1 MSEINTYK
9 LIKEKLQAIPN
20 QRLKGSLFEKVCK
33 RFLEEHDSANE
44 YESIELWSDWKLR
57 GNKSDCGIDM
67 VIQTT
72 SKEYIAVQCKFH
84 QDSVSLNEL
93 ATFFTQLQSGVGEVR
108 FKKGII
114 ITTSNLTSNAQQA
127 IEQIRSTGMGI
138 DIDEINEEDFIYS
151 RIDWEKF
158 DPTQTQGELPLCD
171 KKRPRPHQTEAIEKT
186 KEYFSDPKNVRGKL
200 IMACGTGKTYT
211 SLKIMESL
219 EPKIMLF
226 LAPSIALLSQT
237 FREYAQEKSDPFY
250 ASIVC
255 SDDKTGQSKKNKSK
269 NEDNDDIKFSELPLK
284 PSTRLE
290 DILSVYEKAKQ
301 ENKRFIIFSTYQ
313 SALRIKEAQERGL
326 DKIDLMI
333 CDEAHRTV
341 GAMFSTNERDDKNAF
356 TLCHSDGNI
365 KAKQRLYMTATPKV
379 YSEDSQTKAK
389 ESGNLVYSMDDAEI
403 FGEEI
408 YTLNFEK
415 AIALDLLTDYKV
427 IILAV
432 RSENLSGV
440 TNSVNKKISQLNA
453 EGTKLDKKLINNEFV
468 CKIIGTHKGLAKQD
482 LIALDD
488 ENKED
493 NDLQDKTDTIPS
505 KRAISFCKS
514 IKTSK
519 NIKDSFQTI
528 IECYDEELKKKSFK
542 NLEISIDHIDGTMNC
557 KVRLDKLE
565 TLNQPE
571 QNTCKVLSNA
581 RCLSE
586 GVDVPALDSIVFF
599 DGKSAMVD
607 IIQAVGRVMRK
618 AKGKKRGYIILPIA
632 LEESEI
638 KNLNKAVNNTNFKNI
653 WKVLK
658 ALRSHDSRLVD
669 EATFREKIKVFG
681 SDDESNTDDEEL
693 DEESQKDKN
702 EPNEKSKQAQKTLFD
717 AIFLQDLANAMY
729 NVMPTKLGDR
739 NYWENFAKKTGNIA
753 RTLNKRLNALFDK
766 NPEIFDNFLTSL
778 RENIHQNIK
787 EDEALD
793 MIVSHII
800 TKPIFDAIFGENI
813 KNPIAKSLDKMVLKL
828 SDLGL
833 EGETKD
839 LKNLYES
846 VKTEAARAKSQKSQQ
861 ELIKNLY
868 DTFLKTAF
876 RKQSEKLGIVYTPM
890 EVVDFILRATN
901 GILKKHFHTDFN
913 DQNITIFDPFTGT
926 GSFIARLLAKE
937 NDLISDGT
945 LKEKFQNHL
954 FAFDIV
960 LLSYYIALINITQAA
975 QNRDSSLKN
984 FKNIALTDS
993 LDYLEEKSAK
1003 EAFPLFEDLKENK
1016 QIKSTM
1022 EKKDIRVIIGNPPYS
1037 AGQKSQNDNNQNLS
1051 HPKLEKKVRETY
1063 GQNSKAKNKG
1073 GTTRDTLIQ
1082 SIRMASDVLKD
1093 KGVLGFV
1100 VNGGFIDAKSADGFR
1115 KCVVKEFSHL
1125 YALNLRGNQRTSG
1138 EVSKKEGGKIFDS
1151 GSRATIAIIF
1161 FVKDKSVQ
1169 NSAIHY
1175 YEVEDYLT
1183 REAKLNLLANFE
1195 NLESVPFSA
1204 ITPNNKGDWI
1214 NQRSE
1219 EFETLIPLKRDQKLQ
1234 NDSIFDLNSMGVASG
1249 RDPWVYNFS
1258 QNTLKQSVQ
1267 TCIDTYHADLKRFN
1281 ENFREGFKQRTQGV
1295 VEAKDLYK
1303 HLNDREITTDA
1314 TKISWTHSLKQGFI
1328 KNENLLASSMECIR
1342 LALYRPFNK
1351 QWLYWDKNLNEEQYQ
1366 YQWAKIFPDNNA
1378 YNVVINTGC
1387 GNGKA
1392 FSALI
1397 SDFISDYS
1405 LILPNQAYPLYYYDE
1420 RGNRYYAI
1428 SGYALNLFRRHY
1440 QDNSITEEE
1449 IFYYIYAIFH
1459 HKGYVEK
1466 YKNSL
1471 TKEAPRIALSKDF
1484 KALFILGKEL
1494 ADLHLNYESGEMYTS
1509 VEYKTL
1515 MNAEIEGYYDV
1526 SKMTKKG
1533 DSIIYNQ
1540 NITITKIPKK
1550 AFDYVVNGKSA
1561 IDWVVE
1567 RYQITI
1573 DSKKGKGSLIK
1584 NNPNDYAGG
1593 KYVFELLCRIIK
1605 LSVKSVDLIEKI
1617 SEKGFE

>member
-1 MSEINTYK
+1 MKMSEINTYK

-44 YESIELWSDWKLR
+44 YESIELWSDWELR

-84 QDSVSLNEL
+84 QDNISLNDIS
-93 ATFFTQLQSGVGEVR
+93 TFLSQLQAGVGEVR

-114 ITTSNLTSNAQQA
+114 ISTSHLTRAA
-127 IEQIRSTGMGI
+127 LEEIEQIRSTGMGI
-138 DIDEINEEDFIYS
+138 DEITEEDFIYS
-151 RIDWEKF
+151 QIDWEKL
-158 DPTQTQGELPLCD
+158 DPTKTEDELPLCD
-171 KKRPRPHQTEAIEKT
+171 KKKPRSHQTEAINAT
-186 KEYFSDPKNVRGKL
+186 KEYFSNPKNARGKL

-211 SLKIMESL
+211 SLKIMEAL
-219 EPKIMLF
+219 GPKITLF

-237 FREYAQEKSDPFY
+237 FREYAKEKSEPFY

-255 SDDKTGQSKKNKSK
+255 SDDKVGSDDKAGKGKKNK
-269 NEDNDDIKFSELPLK
+269 NDDDIDDINFSELPLK

-290 DILSVYEKAKQ
+290 DILSTHEKAQK

-313 SALRIKEAQERGL
+313 SALRIKEAQEAGL
-326 DKIDLMI
+326 NEIDLII

-341 GAMFSTNERDDKNAF
+341 GAMYSSNERDDKNAF
-356 TLCHSDGNI
+356 TLCHSDENI
-365 KAKQRLYMTATPKV
+365 KAKKRLYMTATPKV
-379 YSEDSQTKAK
+379 YSESSKAKAK
-389 ESGNLVYSMDDAEI
+389 ESDNVIYSMDDEQI

-408 YTLNFEK
+408 YTLNFSK

-432 RSENLSGV
+432 RKENLSGV
-440 TNSVNKKISQLNA
+440 TNSVNKKISQLKA

-468 CKIIGTHKGLAKQD
+468 CKIVGTHKGLAKQD
-482 LIALDD
+482 LIVLDE

-493 NDLQDKTDTIPS
+493 HNLQNQYDTAPS
-505 KRAISFCKS
+505 QRAINFCKS
-514 IKTSK
+514 INTSK
-519 NIKDSFQTI
+519 NIKDSFETI
-528 IECYDEELKKKSFK
+528 MECYDEELKKKSFK
-542 NLEISIDHIDGTMNC
+542 NLKISIDHIDGTMNC
-557 KVRLDKLE
+557 KERLDKLE
-565 TLNQPE
+565 NLNQFEP
-571 QNTCKVLSNA
+571 NTCKVLSNA

-618 AKGKKRGYIILPIA
+618 AKRKKRGYIILPIA

-638 KNLNKAVNNTNFKNI
+638 QNLDEAVNNTNFKNI
-653 WKVLK
+653 WKVIK
-658 ALRSHDSRLVD
+658 ALRSHDPSLVD
-669 EATFREKIKVFG
+669 EATFKEKIKIFG
-681 SDDESNTDDEEL
+681 SDDGKKQDDE
-693 DEESQKDKN
+693 
-702 EPNEKSKQAQKTLFD
+702 KTLFD
-717 AIFLQDLANAMY
+717 AILLQDLANAVY

-753 RTLNKRLNALFDK
+753 RTLNERLKELFGK

-778 RENIHQNIK
+778 RGNIHQSIK

-793 MIVSHII
+793 MIISHII
-800 TKPIFDAIFGENI
+800 TKPIFDAIFGDNI
-813 KNPIAKSLDKMVLKL
+813 QNPIAKALDKMVLKL

-846 VKTEAARAKSQKSQQ
+846 VKTEALHAKSQKSQQ

-868 DTFLKTAF
+868 NTFFKEAF
-876 RKQSEKLGIVYTPM
+876 SKQSEKLGIVYTPI

-901 GILKKHFHTDFN
+901 GILKKHFNTDFN
-913 DQNITIFDPFTGT
+913 DKNITIFDPFTGT
-926 GSFIARLLAKE
+926 GSFIARLLSKE
-937 NDLISDGT
+937 NNLISDEA
-945 LKEKFQNHL
+945 LKEKFQKGL

-1003 EAFPLFEDLKENK
+1003 EGFPLFEDLKENK
-1016 QIKSTM
+1016 EIKSTM

-1037 AGQKSQNDNNQNLS
+1037 SGAKSANDNNQNLS
-1051 HPKLEKKVRETY
+1051 HPELEKRVSEKY
-1063 GQNSKAKNKG
+1063 GKNSSAKNGK
-1073 GTTRDTLIQ
+1073 TTRDTLIQ

-1115 KCVVKEFSHL
+1115 KCVAKEFSHL
-1125 YALNLRGNQRTSG
+1125 YVLNLRGNARTSG
-1138 EVSKKEGGKIFDS
+1138 EQRKKEGDGIFDS

-1161 FVKDKSVQ
+1161 FVKDENAE

-1195 NLESVPFSA
+1195 NLDSVPFRA

-1219 EFETLIPLKRDQKLQ
+1219 EFETLIPLKRDKTLQ
-1234 NDSIFDLNSMGVASG
+1234 NDSIFDIDSRGVASC

-1258 QNTLKQSVQ
+1258 QNALKQSVRK
-1267 TCIDTYHADLKRFN
+1267 CIDTYNADLKRFN
-1281 ENFREGFKQRTQGV
+1281 ECFREAFKQRTKGV
-1295 VEAKDLYK
+1295 KSGDLYK
-1303 HLNDREITTDA
+1303 QLNDKEITTDK
-1314 TKISWTHSLKQGFI
+1314 TKIAWTRSLKKGFI
-1328 KNENLLASSMECIR
+1328 KNTNLPESNMERMR

-1351 QWLYWDKNLNEEQYQ
+1351 QWLYWDKNLNEEQF
-1366 YQWAKIFPDNNA
+1366 QWAKIFPDKSA
-1378 YNVVINTGC
+1378 HNVVINTSSMASR
-1387 GNGKA
+1387 N
-1392 FSALI
+1392 FSCLI
-1397 SDFISDYS
+1397 ANEITDCQTMAN
-1405 LILPNQAYPLYYYDE
+1405 NQAYPLYYYDDL
-1420 RGNRYYAI
+1420 GNRYNAI
-1428 SGYALNLFRRHY
+1428 SGYAINLFRRHY
-1440 QDNSITEEE
+1440 KDNAIVEEE

-1459 HKGYVEK
+1459 HKGYLEK

-1471 TKEAPRIALSKDF
+1471 AKEAPRIALSEDF
-1484 KALFILGKEL
+1484 KELSMLGKEL
-1494 ADLHLNYESGEMYTS
+1494 GELHLNYESGEMHTS
-1509 VEYKTL
+1509 VKHSLLE
-1515 MNAEIEGYYDV
+1515 NAEIEGYYDV
-1526 SKMTKKG
+1526 EKMTKKG
-1533 DSIIYNQ
+1533 DRILYNQ
-1540 NITITKIPKK
+1540 NIAITKIPQK
-1550 AFDYVVNGKSA
+1550 AFDYVINGKSA
-1561 IDWVVE
+1561 IDWVIE
-1567 RYQITI
+1567 RYQKTI
-1573 DSKKGKGSLIK
+1573 DKDSLIE
-1584 NNPNDYAGG
+1584 NNPNHYAGG
-1593 KYVFELLCRIIK
+1593 KYVFELLCRVIT

-1617 SEKGFE
+1617 SEKRFE